1 MFCSV
6 ERVAQLMDD
15 IAPIKWAEEW
25 DNVGLLLGYRGAKV
39 ERLMVVLD
47 ISPAVVEEAV
57 KKNVD
62 MIIAHHPLIFSPLK
76 RIVDDSLVGRLILP
90 LASHNIAVYCAHTN
104 LDMTMGG
111 VDDTLARLLGLNK
124 INYLNLDDA
133 KQSSKPG
140 VGRWGKL
147 ESPIPLM
154 DFIKLVGKALN
165 IPSLDVIKSTGTRDD
180 KKIHTVAL
188 CAGSGADYMTH
199 AKKIGADI
207 FVTGEIKYHDALTAH
222 WLGIDVLAAGH
233 FYTELP
239 IVKELISRL
248 QMIMD
253 SLQYKVEIIESEMQ
267 MSPYSRIF
275 IEE

>member
-90 LASHNIAVYCAHTN
+90 LASHNMLYIVPT
-104 LDMTMGG
+104 
-111 VDDTLARLLGLNK
+111 
-124 INYLNLDDA
+124 
-133 KQSSKPG
+133 
-140 VGRWGKL
+140 
-147 ESPIPLM
+147 PIW
-154 DFIKLVGKALN
+154 I
-165 IPSLDVIKSTGTRDD
+165 
-180 KKIHTVAL
+180 
-188 CAGSGADYMTH
+188 
-199 AKKIGADI
+199 
-207 FVTGEIKYHDALTAH
+207 
-222 WLGIDVLAAGH
+222 
-233 FYTELP
+233 
-239 IVKELISRL
+239 
-248 QMIMD
+248 
-253 SLQYKVEIIESEMQ
+253 
-267 MSPYSRIF
+267 
-275 IEE
+275 